1 MHLSVEASL
10 KKLRTDYIDIL
21 YVHWWDYSTPIEE
34 VMNGLHNL
42 VAQGKV
48 LYLVRKF
55 KIVTRNFLTNYQYNR
70 ESPTPQHGSSP
81 RPILML
87 VLLERLP
94 LLSTRVHGVF
104 SLGISSVISFPWPS
118 KKVSIELIS

>member
-42 VAQGKV
+42 VVSGKV
-48 LYLVRKF
+48 LYLVRS
-55 KIVTRNFLTNYQYNR
+55 T
-70 ESPTPQHGSSP
+70 SSI
-81 RPILML
+81 RQISVEY
-87 VLLERLP
+87 VL
-94 LLSTRVHGVF
+94 
-104 SLGISSVISFPWPS
+104 
-118 KKVSIELIS
+118 